1 MNNKRYARICV
12 SLVVCVFVCVA
23 MWFLIVPF
31 GFFAFG
37 AAFLIA
43 RNKDDE
49 FNARV
54 YQEVVVAHDYDDDI
68 EMQDLPLRDGVDAVE
83 DVITTDFIDW
93 LKNSAE
99 RIMLTDG
106 PVVKTVP
113 SGSGTGTFLEF
124 VSKGVRFELWV
135 GGPPFLGP
143 FPRLK
148 RYGTDEPGVE
158 LSERSQVALEQAILK
173 A

>member
-1 MNNKRYARICV
+1 MFV
-12 SLVVCVFVCVA
+12 FVCVFVLK
-23 MWFLIVPF
+23 MWFLIVPI
-31 GFFAFG
+31 GFVAFG
-37 AAFLIA
+37 AAFVFA
-43 RNKDDE
+43 KNKDDE
-49 FNARV
+49 INARV
-54 YQEVVVAHDYDDDI
+54 YEESVARAANDNDI
-68 EMQDLPLRDGVDAVE
+68 EMQEVKCVE
-83 DVITTDFIDW
+83 DVEDVVTSDVIDW

-99 RIMLTDG
+99 RIMLTGD

-113 SGSGTGTFLEF
+113 SGSGMGTFLEF
-124 VSKGVRFELWV
+124 VSKDVRFELWM
-135 GGPPFLGP
+135 GGPSFLGP